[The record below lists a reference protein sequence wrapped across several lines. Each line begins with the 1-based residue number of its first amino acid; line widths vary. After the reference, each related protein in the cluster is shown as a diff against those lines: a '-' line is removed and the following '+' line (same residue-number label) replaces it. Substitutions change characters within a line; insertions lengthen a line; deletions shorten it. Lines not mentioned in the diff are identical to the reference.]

1 MNRRT
6 FLCGL
11 TLGTLSAPLVAE
23 GQQAGKVYRIGF
35 LSSTVAR
42 SAPFFETFFQALR
55 ELGYIESKNLTV
67 DFRTAEGKAER
78 LAELAADLVRLKVD
92 LIVASGPEAVLRA
105 ARAATMTIPIV
116 VVAVDFDP
124 VATGYVAGVRRPGG
138 NVTGVFLRQP
148 ELSAKRLEL
157 LKEALPKATRIAILW
172 HAFSSDQLEP
182 TQAAARSIG
191 VQLQLLETRNPPA
204 DYEDLIRAA
213 VRGRAHAL
221 LVTMFPQSFR
231 DRTTLTGLAIENRL
245 PTIFGLREYPA
256 AGALMSYGANIADM
270 FGLAAVYVD
279 KILKGAKP
287 ADLPVEQP
295 SKFELVVNLKTA
307 KVLGL
312 TIPQSLLIRADQLI
326 E

>member
-1 MNRRT
+1 MQRRT
-6 FLCGL
+6 FVVALGAVL
-11 TLGTLSAPLVAE
+11 TWPLATAAP
-23 GQQAGKVYRIGF
+23 QAGKVYRIGF
-35 LSSTVAR
+35 LSSTAAR
-42 SAPFFETFFQALR
+42 SAPFFETFFRALR
-55 ELGYIESKNLTV
+55 ELGYTEGQNLTV
-67 DFRTAEGKAER
+67 DFRTAEGEAES
-78 LAELAADLVRLKVD
+78 LAEFAADLVRLKVD

-157 LKEALPKATRIAILW
+157 LTEALPKATRIAILW
-172 HAFSSDQLEP
+172 HVFSSDQLEP

-191 VQLQLLETRNPPA
+191 VQLQLLETRNPPG
-204 DYEDLIRAA
+204 DYDDLIRAA

-231 DRTTLTGLAIENRL
+231 DRTTLTELAIKNRL
-245 PTIFGLREYPA
+245 PTIFGLREHAA
-256 AGALMSYGANIADM
+256 AGAFMSYGANIADM
-270 FGLAAVYVD
+270 FRLAAVYVD
-279 KILKGAKP
+279 KVLKGATP
-287 ADLPVEQP
+287 ADVPIEQP
-295 SKFELVVNLKTA
+295 TKFELVINMKTA
-307 KVLGL
+307 KALGL
-312 TIPQSLLIRADQLI
+312 TIPQTILLRADQII